1 MMGTLAE
8 IQAKG
13 DTMVASI
20 HTQRAV
26 LDELE
31 DRTKEAEQTRV
42 RLEGVS
48 KELQQEVS
56 LLEQDV
62 AQLRNEKQE
71 LTVHMKTDEEKLAR

>member
-20 HTQRAV
+20 NTQRAV

>member
-20 HTQRAV
+20 NTQRAV

-31 DRTKEAEQTRV
+31 DRTREAEETRV
-42 RLEGVS
+42 RLVGVS

-62 AQLRNEKQE
+62 AELRQEKE
-71 LTVHMKTDEEKLAR
+71 RLTDHMKTDEEKLAR